1 MVVTQKYLQGFKN
14 RTSQFTGTVCKVMV
28 TGLIVLLIPQTV
40 IAESSSEK
48 WGAFVAGGFS
58 TLAIHELGHMVVA
71 RYHDINFEYDGVTIV
86 YPDADLTDS
95 EQLRIASAGFQF
107 QWIASEIAFGVLARD
122 KQLTPRS
129 KSFTRGI
136 IAGQIAITLAYMTFL
151 KNHPDGDIQG
161 MSNASGLSNDE
172 LALLVAIPAALD
184 SWRLIAKNVPGWVP
198 KLSIAYKGIGIAA
211 IWTF

>member
-1 MVVTQKYLQGFKN
+1 MV
-14 RTSQFTGTVCKVMV
+14 
-28 TGLIVLLIPQTV
+28 GLIVLLIPATV
-40 IAESSSEK
+40 IAESYSED

-58 TLAIHELGHMVVA
+58 TFVIHEIGHLAVA
-71 RYHDINFEYDGVTIV
+71 RYHGTDFEYDGVTIV
-86 YPDADLTDS
+86 YPDADLTET

-107 QWIASEIAFGVLARD
+107 QWIASEIAFGELARD
-122 KQLTPRS
+122 KQLTSRS

-136 IAGQIAITLAYMTFL
+136 IAGQIAITLAYVTFL

-161 MSNASGLSNDE
+161 MSDASGLSNDE

>member
-1 MVVTQKYLQGFKN
+1 
-14 RTSQFTGTVCKVMV
+14 MV
-28 TGLIVLLIPQTV
+28 TGLIVLLMPPIV
-40 IAESSSEK
+40 IAESSSED

-58 TLAIHELGHMVVA
+58 TLVIHELGHMAVA
-71 RYHDINFEYDGVTIV
+71 RYHDTNFEYDGVTIV
-86 YPDADLTDS
+86 YPDADLTES

-107 QWIASEIAFGVLARD
+107 QWIASEIAFGVLSRD

-136 IAGQIAITLAYMTFL
+136 VAGQIVITLAYMTFL

-161 MSNASGLSNDE
+161 MSDATGLSNDK

-198 KLSIAYKGIGIAA
+198 KLSIAYKGIGIVA

>member
-1 MVVTQKYLQGFKN
+1 MQGHGGRFDSL
-14 RTSQFTGTVCKVMV
+14 THSVDC
-28 TGLIVLLIPQTV
+28 L
-40 IAESSSEK
+40 
-48 WGAFVAGGFS
+48 AGGFS
-58 TLAIHELGHMVVA
+58 TLVIHEIGHMAVA
-71 RYHDINFEYDGVTIV
+71 RYHDTKFKYDGVTIV
-86 YPDADLTDS
+86 YPDADLTES

-107 QWIASEIAFGVLARD
+107 QWVASEIAFGILSRD

-129 KSFTRGI
+129 RSFTRGI

-161 MSNASGLSNDE
+161 MSDATGLSNDE

-198 KLSIAYKGIGIAA
+198 KLSIAYKGIGIVA

>member
-1 MVVTQKYLQGFKN
+1 M
-14 RTSQFTGTVCKVMV
+14 
-28 TGLIVLLIPQTV
+28 TGLIVLLMPLIV
-40 IAESSSEK
+40 IAESSSED

-58 TLAIHELGHMVVA
+58 TLVIHELGHMAVA
-71 RYHDINFEYDGVTIV
+71 RYHDKNFEYDGVTIV
-86 YPDADLTDS
+86 YPDADLTET

-107 QWIASEIAFGVLARD
+107 QWIASEIAFGVLSHD

-136 IAGQIAITLAYMTFL
+136 VAGQIAITLAYMTFL

-161 MSNASGLSNDE
+161 MSDATGLSNDE
-172 LALLVAIPAALD
+172 LALLVAIPAVLD

-198 KLSIAYKGIGIAA
+198 KLSIAYKGIGIVA

>member
-1 MVVTQKYLQGFKN
+1 M
-14 RTSQFTGTVCKVMV
+14 M
-28 TGLIVLLIPQTV
+28 TGLIVLLIPPTV
-40 IAESSSEK
+40 IAESSSEN

-58 TLAIHELGHMVVA
+58 TLAIHEIGHMAVA
-71 RYHDINFEYDGVTIV
+71 RYHDTNFEFDGITIV
-86 YPDADLTDS
+86 YPDADLTES

-107 QWIASEIAFGVLARD
+107 QWIASEIAFGVLSRD

-161 MSNASGLSNDE
+161 MSDASGLSNDQ

-184 SWRLIAKNVPGWVP
+184 SWRLFAKNVPGWVP
-198 KLSIAYKGIGIAA
+198 KLSIAYKGVGIAA

>member
-1 MVVTQKYLQGFKN
+1 MPFKKRSSYHTCN
-14 RTSQFTGTVCKVMV
+14 VCKVMV
-28 TGLIVLLIPQTV
+28 AGLLILLIPPTV
-40 IAESSSEK
+40 IAESSSEN

-58 TLAIHELGHMVVA
+58 TLAIHELGHMAVA
-71 RYHDINFEYDGVTIV
+71 RYHDTDFEYDGVTIV
-86 YPDADLTDS
+86 YPDADLTES

-107 QWIASEIAFGVLARD
+107 QWIASEIAFGILSRD
-122 KQLTPRS
+122 KQLTLRS

-161 MSNASGLSNDE
+161 MSDASGLSNDE

-198 KLSIAYKGIGIAA
+198 KLSIAYKGVGIAA
-211 IWTF
+211 IWAF